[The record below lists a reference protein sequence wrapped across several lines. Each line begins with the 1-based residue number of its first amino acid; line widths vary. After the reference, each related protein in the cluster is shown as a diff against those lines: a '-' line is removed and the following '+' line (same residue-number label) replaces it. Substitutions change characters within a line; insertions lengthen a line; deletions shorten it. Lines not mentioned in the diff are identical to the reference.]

1 MGRSKGGSGA
11 KNGRDSNPKHL
22 GVKVYGGQAITAG
35 SIIIK
40 QRGTKIFPGDNVKK
54 AGDDSLFATADG
66 VVLFG
71 ERKNRKIVS
80 VVTAEE
86 SAKAAKKVAA
96 PKAPKAEKPAAE
108 KKPATEKKPAAEKA
122 TAAKKPAAKK
132 TAAADKPAAKKPAA
146 KKATAKKAE
155 AKAE

>member
-40 QRGTKIFPGDNVKK
+40 QRGTKIFPGENVKK

-108 KKPATEKKPAAEKA
+108 KKPVAEKA

-132 TAAADKPAAKKPAA
+132 ATAAEKPAAKKPAA

>member
-40 QRGTKIFPGDNVKK
+40 QRGTKIFPGDNVRR

-66 VVLFG
+66 VVLFN
-71 ERKNRKIVS
+71 ERRNRKFAN
-80 VVTAEE
+80 VVTAEQA
-86 SAKAAKKVAA
+86 SAAKKTA
-96 PKAPKAEKPAAE
+96 APKAEKPAT
-108 KKPATEKKPAAEKA
+108 KK
-122 TAAKKPAAKK
+122 
-132 TAAADKPAAKKPAA
+132 AAAPKAESVEKKPAAKKPAA
-146 KKATAKKAE
+146 KKAAESKAE
-155 AKAE
+155 